1 MANITSIQM
10 EVIAEPKPGEASVLV
25 FDKKGQYV
33 MMQGAG
39 DTNYICG
46 TCRNV
51 ICERVARGT
60 IVNLV
65 FKCPNC
71 CSFNRIRGT

>member
-10 EVIAEPKPGEASVLV
+10 EVIPEPKPGEASVLI
-25 FDKKGQYV
+25 FDKKGQHV
-33 MMQGAG
+33 MIRDDG
-39 DTNYICG
+39 DTNYVCG

-51 ICERVARGT
+51 ICERVARGM
-60 IVNLV
+60 IVNIV

-71 CSFNRIRGT
+71 GSFNLIRGT